1 MTDKQYGIL
10 GTIIIHGILILLLL
24 FSVLTLPLPAPAE
37 GGLVINFGDVIAA
50 GGPAE
55 PALNNNPAPQQQV
68 ADKQPV
74 PEKKEG
80 IMTQDFEKAAALP
93 KTQEK
98 KKVEKPKPKPV
109 VKKPAPVEKPA
120 EKPVEKAPVVNSKAL
135 YSNKGTGKS
144 TTENGTSEGI
154 YKGQGNMGDPTG
166 TPESDNY
173 SKGLGGSGIA
183 FNLNGRSPISLK
195 KPEFN
200 VLKEGIVV
208 VEIAVDR
215 NGKVISATPGA
226 KGSTLV
232 DNTLY
237 AAAKKAA
244 LESAFNVKSDAAER
258 QIGTIAYHFK
268 LQ

>member
-1 MTDKQYGIL
+1 MVSMTDKQYGIL

-24 FSVLTLPLPAPAE
+24 FSIMSLPKPAPPE
-37 GGLVINFGDVIAA
+37 GGLLINFGDVISA
-50 GGPAE
+50 GGPDE
-55 PALNNNPAPQQQV
+55 PALNNNPAPKPQE
-68 ADKQPV
+68 AEKQPA

-93 KTQEK
+93 KTPEK
-98 KKVEKPKPKPV
+98 KKTEKPKAKPV
-109 VKKPAPVEKPA
+109 EKKPAPVK
-120 EKPVEKAPVVNSKAL
+120 KPVEKAPVVNSKAL
-135 YSNKGTGKS
+135 YSNKGQS
-144 TTENGTSEGI
+144 TTEKGTSEGI
-154 YKGQGNMGDPTG
+154 YKGQGNMGDPNG

-173 SKGLGGSGIA
+173 SQGLGGSGIT
-183 FNLNGRSPISLK
+183 FNLGGRSIINLR

-208 VEIAVDR
+208 VEITVDR
-215 NGKVISATPGA
+215 NGKVISAAPGA

-244 LESAFNVKSDAAER
+244 LESAFNVKSDAPER
-258 QIGTIAYHFK
+258 QVGTIAYHFK